1 MGNRAK
7 DDPFSGLYYAS
18 AMPGGGKLSD
28 VRVSLPAMNGMHVL
42 DVLNYLSLISG
53 ISLIID
59 PYTFDEPFGG
69 PRPPLVPED
78 PEGQANGEGYR
89 PADIFDPQLARPGT
103 VIGNFVNV
111 PFDVALELIL
121 AVHGLEYVVYDSQGN
136 AQGGGNS
143 GTGAGGYTKPVVLI
157 TSRERLEQELAG
169 QNEIDIYAMHYADPY
184 QVTEMLGDL
193 NLLPGTDSGWY
204 IYRGSGGGT
213 GGSTGGGTGG
223 GPGGGGGGMGGATR
237 APAPAFDV
245 YRGGTREPVQQRVQ
259 AAVESGADVI
269 RVVLAPENT
278 AMLVTAFAQ

>member
-1 MGNRAK
+1 MGGRAK
-7 DDPFSGLYYAS
+7 DDPYAGLYYAG

-69 PRPPLVPED
+69 PRPPKVPED
-78 PEGQANGEGYR
+78 SDGQATGDGYR
-89 PADIFDPQLARPGT
+89 PADIFSPQLARPGT

-121 AVHGLEYVVYDSQGN
+121 SVHGLEYVVYDSQGN
-136 AQGGGNS
+136 AQHGGG
-143 GTGAGGYTKPVVLI
+143 GFTKPVVLI
-157 TSRERLEQELAG
+157 TNRERLEQELAG
-169 QNEIDIYAMHYADPY
+169 QNEIDIHAMHYADPY
-184 QVTEMLGDL
+184 QVTDMLDDL
-193 NLLPGTDSGWY
+193 NLLPGTNSGWY
-204 IYRGSGGGT
+204 IYRGSGGGF
-213 GGSTGGGTGG
+213 GGGTGG
-223 GPGGGGGGMGGATR
+223 GGGFGGGSGGGGMGGAAR
-237 APAPAFDV
+237 APSPALEV

-269 RVVLAPENT
+269 RVVLAPEDT
-278 AMLVTAFAQ
+278 GMLVTAFAQ